1 MSEHETRSGGGY
13 QSMNEYQFTCS
24 TCGQQID
31 VNETMREAI
40 ETNGCPVC
48 TAAVDESEFSR

>member
-1 MSEHETRSGGGY
+1 MSEPESPSASRS
-13 QSMNEYQFTCS
+13 QHMKEYEFTCPA
-24 TCGQQID
+24 CGQQID

-48 TAAVDESEFSR
+48 AATVDGNEFEE

>member
-1 MSEHETRSGGGY
+1 MK
-13 QSMNEYQFTCS
+13 EYEFTCPA
-24 TCGQQID
+24 CGQQID

-48 TAAVDESEFSR
+48 AATVDGNEFEE